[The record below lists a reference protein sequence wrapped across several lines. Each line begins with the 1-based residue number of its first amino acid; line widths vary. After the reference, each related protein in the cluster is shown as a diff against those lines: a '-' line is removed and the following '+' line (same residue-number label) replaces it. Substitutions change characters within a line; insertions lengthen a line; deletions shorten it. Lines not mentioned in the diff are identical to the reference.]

1 MQMKWSRADKA
12 RAARII
18 QLIVQKA
25 GSYQALADMIG
36 GELTRQ
42 AVYRFKTNG
51 KVPAARCPQFVAAA
65 EKLGVKIAGKSITNG
80 MLNPAARAIEE
91 SNNDQQ

>member
-18 QLIVQKA
+18 ELIAQAA
-25 GSYQALADMIG
+25 GSYQALAAMV
-36 GELTRQ
+36 GEKMTRQ

-51 KVPAARCPQFVAAA
+51 KVPVGRCPQFVAAA
-65 EKLGVKIAGKSITNG
+65 EQLGVKVNKQPITNG

-91 SNNDQQ
+91 SNNE

>member
-1 MQMKWSRADKA
+1 MHMNWSRADKA

-18 QLIVQKA
+18 ELIAKKA
-25 GSYQALADMIG
+25 GSYQALADMVG

-51 KVPAARCPQFVAAA
+51 KVPTGRCPQFVAVA
-65 EKLGVKIAGKSITNG
+65 EKLGVKIGKQTITNG

-91 SNNDQQ
+91 SNNEQ